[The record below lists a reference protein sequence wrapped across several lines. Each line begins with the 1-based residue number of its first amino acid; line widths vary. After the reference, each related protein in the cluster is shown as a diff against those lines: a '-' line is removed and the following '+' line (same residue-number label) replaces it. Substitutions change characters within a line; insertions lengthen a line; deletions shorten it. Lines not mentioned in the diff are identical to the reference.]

1 MPVDPG
7 ASALPHGS
15 LKETQRVSEADKANI
30 LVVDDRPDKHVV
42 FRAVLDELGQN
53 LYAATSGE
61 EALRQVLRREF
72 AVILLDVNMPGLDGL
87 ETAALIRSRT
97 KSAHIPIIF
106 ISADYAVEVRI
117 SKGYSLGAVDYLSS
131 PILPDILRSK
141 VKVFVDLYLLAE
153 QAKRRAEEHLA
164 LAEERAARSA
174 AERANARFAF
184 LAQASAA
191 LSRSLEFD
199 ATAHEFMRLA
209 IPFLAD
215 AVALTFPGEEGVA
228 ARTEL
233 AWTGAPTEQALC
245 AESVSALECG
255 WWRDAI
261 GRVQAS
267 GVAESFADLSG
278 AHGGNGSE
286 GAAAVRPEIPRGS
299 PLHSLVIVP
308 LLARGRTIG
317 VISLGT
323 TSPGR
328 TIDADLMAVAS
339 DVASRAAIALDNALL
354 YQKIHEQDRR
364 KNEFLAM
371 LSHELRNPL
380 APITNAVHVMQTN
393 DPDAKRN
400 EWAREVIGRQV
411 KQLAR
416 LVDDLLD
423 VSRITQG
430 KIELKI
436 EAVDV
441 AEVVSVAVETVR
453 PLIESQ
459 EHALSVLLPEQPM
472 RVRGDFARVA
482 QILANLLNNAAKYT
496 DRKGRISLIA
506 EQEGADIVFRVRD
519 SGIGIPASA
528 VPAIFDLFTQVEHTL
543 DRSQGGLG
551 IGLTLVKRLVE
562 MQGGSVTAVSAG
574 KNLGSE
580 FIVRLPAMAV
590 DQRVA
595 AGRRAA
601 ERYAA
606 SSPAEFGILI
616 VDDNRDATDSMA
628 MLLKMEGYDV
638 RVAYDGPQAL
648 AAVGTARPDVILLD
662 LGLPGMDGF
671 QVAQRVRA
679 EPDNSA
685 IVIVA
690 VSGYGQEEHRSRST
704 EAGCDHHLVKPIEPS
719 VVSELLASLHSSRHG
734 PSPGNVVRLRR
745 TAD

>member
-1 MPVDPG
+1 MSDVG
-7 ASALPHGS
+7 
-15 LKETQRVSEADKANI
+15 KANI

-42 FRAVLDELGQN
+42 FRAILDELEQN
-53 LYAATSGE
+53 LYTATSGE
-61 EALRQVLRREF
+61 EALRHVLQRDF

-106 ISADYAVEVRI
+106 ITADYTDEMRI

-131 PILPDILRSK
+131 PVVPEILRSK

-191 LSRSLEFD
+191 LARSLEFD
-199 ATAHEFMRLA
+199 PTANELMRLA
-209 IPFLAD
+209 VPFLAD
-215 AVALTFPGEEGVA
+215 AAALTFAGEEGIE

-233 AWTGAPTEQALC
+233 AWNSALTGEPLC
-245 AESVSALECG
+245 RESVPAIECG

-261 GRVQAS
+261 ARVQGS
-267 GVAESFADLSG
+267 GVSESFPDLS
-278 AHGGNGSE
+278 APHPTNGPA
-286 GAAAVRPEIPRGS
+286 GPQPEIPRGS
-299 PLHSLVIVP
+299 PLHSLVIIP

-323 TSPGR
+323 TSAGR
-328 TIDADLMAVAS
+328 TIDADLVAVAS

-354 YQKIHEQDRR
+354 YRKIHDQDRR

-380 APITNAVHVMQTN
+380 APITNAVHVLQTN
-393 DPDAKRN
+393 DTDAKRHD
-400 EWAREVIGRQV
+400 WAREVIGRQV
-411 KQLAR
+411 KQLSR

-423 VSRITQG
+423 VSRITQN

-441 AEVVSVAVETVR
+441 AAVVAVAVETVR
-453 PLIESQ
+453 PLIDAQ

-472 RVRGDFARVA
+472 RIRGDFARLA
-482 QILANLLNNAAKYT
+482 QVLANLLNNAAKYT
-496 DRKGRISLIA
+496 DRKGRIALIA
-506 EQEGADIVFRVRD
+506 EQEGAEIVLRIRD

-528 VPAIFDLFTQVEHTL
+528 LPTIFELFTQVEQTL

-551 IGLTLVKRLVE
+551 IGLTLVERLVK
-562 MQGGSVTAVSAG
+562 MQGGSVSASSAG
-574 KNLGSE
+574 RNLGSE
-580 FIVRLPAMAV
+580 FTVRLPAMPV

-601 ERYAA
+601 ERYNA
-606 SSPAEFGILI
+606 SSPGEFSVLI

-628 MLLKMEGYDV
+628 MLLAMEGYDV

-648 AAVGTARPDVILLD
+648 DSVRTARPDVILLD
-662 LGLPGMDGF
+662 IGLPGMDGF
-671 QVAQRVRA
+671 QVAERVRA
-679 EPDNSA
+679 DPENSS
-685 IVIVA
+685 IVMVA

-704 EAGCDHHLVKPIEPS
+704 QAGCDHHLVKPIEPA
-719 VVSELLASLHSSRHG
+719 VVSELLASLHSTRHG
-734 PSPGNVVRLRR
+734 TSSDNIVRLRR
-745 TAD
+745 SAD

>member
-1 MPVDPG
+1 
-7 ASALPHGS
+7 
-15 LKETQRVSEADKANI
+15 VSDAGKANI

-42 FRAVLDELGQN
+42 FRAILDELEQN
-53 LYAATSGE
+53 LYTATSGE
-61 EALRQVLRREF
+61 EALRHVLQRDF

-106 ISADYAVEVRI
+106 ITADYADEVRI

-131 PILPDILRSK
+131 PVVPGILRSK

-199 ATAHEFMRLA
+199 ATAHELMRLA
-209 IPFLAD
+209 VPFLAD
-215 AVALTFPGEEGVA
+215 AAALTFPGEEGIE

-233 AWTGAPTEQALC
+233 AWSNALAGEPLC
-245 AESVSALECG
+245 SESVPAVEYG

-261 GRVQAS
+261 ARVLGS
-267 GVAESFADLSG
+267 GVSEFFPELSG
-278 AHGGNGSE
+278 PHPSNGS
-286 GAAAVRPEIPRGS
+286 GSPPSAQPEIPRGS
-299 PLHSLVIVP
+299 PLHSLVIIP

-317 VISLGT
+317 VISLGA
-323 TSPGR
+323 TSGGR
-328 TIDADLMAVAS
+328 TIDADLVAVAS

-354 YQKIHEQDRR
+354 YRKIHEQDRR

-380 APITNAVHVMQTN
+380 APITNAVHVLQTN
-393 DPDAKRN
+393 DTDAKRHD
-400 EWAREVIGRQV
+400 WAREVIGRQV
-411 KQLAR
+411 KQLSR

-423 VSRITQG
+423 VSRITQN

-441 AEVVSVAVETVR
+441 AEVVAVAVETVR
-453 PLIESQ
+453 PLIDAQ

-472 RVRGDFARVA
+472 RIRGDFARLSQV
-482 QILANLLNNAAKYT
+482 LANLLNNAAKYT
-496 DRKGRISLIA
+496 DRKGRIALTA
-506 EQEGADIVFRVRD
+506 EQEGAEIIVRVRD
-519 SGIGIPASA
+519 SGIGIPPSA
-528 VPAIFDLFTQVEHTL
+528 LPTIFDLFTQVEQTL

-551 IGLTLVKRLVE
+551 IGLTLVERLVK
-562 MQGGSVTAVSAG
+562 MQGGSVSAFSAG

-580 FIVRLPAMAV
+580 FTVRLPAMPV

-601 ERYAA
+601 ERYTA
-606 SSPAEFGILI
+606 SSPGEFAILI

-628 MLLKMEGYDV
+628 MLLGMEGYDI

-648 AAVGTARPDVILLD
+648 DAVRAARPDVILLD
-662 LGLPGMDGF
+662 IGLPGMDGF

-679 EPDNSA
+679 DPDNSS

-690 VSGYGQEEHRSRST
+690 VSGYGQEEHRARST
-704 EAGCDHHLVKPIEPS
+704 QAGCDHHLVKPIEPA
-719 VVSELLASLHSSRHG
+719 VVSELLASLHSRRHG
-734 PSPGNVVRLRR
+734 ASSENIVRLRR
-745 TAD
+745 SAD

>member
-1 MPVDPG
+1 M
-7 ASALPHGS
+7 
-15 LKETQRVSEADKANI
+15 SEADKANI

-42 FRAVLDELGQN
+42 FRAILDELGQN
-53 LYAATSGE
+53 LYTAISGE
-61 EALRQVLRREF
+61 DALKQVLQRDF

-87 ETAALIRSRT
+87 ETAALIRRRT
-97 KSAHIPIIF
+97 RSAHIPIIF
-106 ISADYAVEVRI
+106 ITADYADEVRI

-131 PILPDILRSK
+131 PVLPEILRSK

-153 QAKRRAEEHLA
+153 QAKRRAEEHVA
-164 LAEERAARSA
+164 LAEERAARTT

-199 ATAHEFMRLA
+199 PTARELMRLA
-209 IPFLAD
+209 VPFLAD
-215 AVALTFPGEEGVA
+215 AAALTFPGEEGIE

-233 AWTGAPTEQALC
+233 AWSGALPGELLRT
-245 AESVSALECG
+245 ESVAAVECP

-261 GRVQAS
+261 ARVLAS
-267 GVAESFADLSG
+267 GASESFPDTLGRHSG
-278 AHGGNGSE
+278 DAAGNGP
-286 GAAAVRPEIPRGS
+286 ATVPEIPRGS
-299 PLHSLVIVP
+299 PLTSLVIIP
-308 LLARGRTIG
+308 LIARGRTIG
-317 VISLGT
+317 AISLGT
-323 TSPGR
+323 ASAAR
-328 TIDADLMAVAS
+328 AIDGDLVAVAS

-354 YQKIHEQDRR
+354 YHKIHEQDRR

-393 DPDAKRN
+393 GPDAKKHD
-400 EWAREVIGRQV
+400 WAREVIGRQV
-411 KQLAR
+411 KQLSR

-430 KIELKI
+430 KIELKF

-441 AEVVSVAVETVR
+441 AEVVAVAVETVR

-472 RVRGDFARVA
+472 RIRGDFARLA
-482 QILANLLNNAAKYT
+482 QVLANLLNNSAKYT
-496 DRKGRISLIA
+496 DRKGRISLTA
-506 EQEGADIVFRVRD
+506 EQEGGEIVFRVRD

-528 VPAIFDLFTQVEHTL
+528 VTTIFDLFTQVDQSL

-562 MQGGSVTAVSAG
+562 MQGGTVTAFSAG

-580 FIVRLPAMAV
+580 FTVRLPAMPV

-595 AGRRAA
+595 PGRRAA

-606 SSPAEFGILI
+606 SSPGEFVVLI

-628 MLLKMEGYDV
+628 MLLKMDGYDV

-648 AAVGTARPDVILLD
+648 AAVRESRPDVILLD
-662 LGLPGMDGF
+662 IGLPGMDGF
-671 QVAQRVRA
+671 QVAQHVRA
-679 EPDNSA
+679 HPDNSA

-690 VSGYGQEEHRSRST
+690 VSGYGQEEHRSRSSQ
-704 EAGCDHHLVKPIEPS
+704 AGCDHHLVKPIEPA
-719 VVSELLASLHSSRHG
+719 VVSELLASLHASRHG
-734 PSPGNVVRLRR
+734 SAENIVRLRR
-745 TAD
+745 SAD

>member
-1 MPVDPG
+1 MND
-7 ASALPHGS
+7 
-15 LKETQRVSEADKANI
+15 ADKANI

-42 FRAVLDELGQN
+42 FRAILDELGQN

-61 EALRQVLRREF
+61 DALRHVLQRDF

-106 ISADYAVEVRI
+106 ITADYADEVRI

-131 PILPDILRSK
+131 PVLPEILRSK
-141 VKVFVDLYLLAE
+141 VKVFVDLYRLAE
-153 QAKRRAEEHLA
+153 QAKRRAEERLA

-199 ATAHEFMRLA
+199 PTVRELMRLA
-209 IPFLAD
+209 VPFLAD
-215 AVALTFPGEEGVA
+215 AAALTFPGEEGVE

-233 AWTGAPTEQALC
+233 AWRGALAGEQLC
-245 AESVSALECG
+245 GESVPAVECG

-261 GRVQAS
+261 ARVLAS
-267 GVAESFADLSG
+267 GVSESFPGPLGPYS
-278 AHGGNGSE
+278 GNGS
-286 GAAAVRPEIPRGS
+286 GSAPAAPPEIPRGS
-299 PLHSLVIVP
+299 PLHSLAIIP
-308 LLARGRTIG
+308 LIARGRTIG
-317 VISLGT
+317 VVSLGA
-323 TSPGR
+323 TSAGR
-328 TIDADLMAVAS
+328 TIDADLVAVAS

-393 DPDAKRN
+393 DPDAKKHD
-400 EWAREVIGRQV
+400 WAREVIGRQV
-411 KQLAR
+411 KQLSR

-423 VSRITQG
+423 VSRITQN

-436 EAVDV
+436 EPVDV
-441 AEVVSVAVETVR
+441 AEVVAVAVETVR
-453 PLIESQ
+453 PLIDAQ
-459 EHALSVLLPEQPM
+459 EHALSVLLPDQPL
-472 RVRGDFARVA
+472 RVRGDFARLTQV
-482 QILANLLNNAAKYT
+482 LANLLNNAAKYT
-496 DRKGRISLIA
+496 DRKGRISLTA
-506 EQEGADIVFRVRD
+506 EQEGAEIVFRVRD
-519 SGIGIPASA
+519 SGIGLPSS
-528 VPAIFDLFTQVEHTL
+528 VLPTIFDLFTQVEQTL

-562 MQGGSVTAVSAG
+562 MQGGSVNVFSAG

-580 FIVRLPAMAV
+580 FTVRLPAMPV

-595 AGRRAA
+595 AGRRAS

-606 SSPAEFGILI
+606 SRPGEFGVLI

-648 AAVGTARPDVILLD
+648 DAVRQARPDVILLD
-662 LGLPGMDGF
+662 IGLPGMDGF

-679 EPDNSA
+679 DPDNSA

-690 VSGYGQEEHRSRST
+690 VSGYGQEEHRARST
-704 EAGCDHHLVKPIEPS
+704 QVGCDHHLVKPIEPAI
-719 VVSELLASLHSSRHG
+719 VSELLASLHSSRHG
-734 PSPGNVVRLRR
+734 VSSENIVRLRR
-745 TAD
+745 SVD

>member
-1 MPVDPG
+1 MSDAG
-7 ASALPHGS
+7 
-15 LKETQRVSEADKANI
+15 KANI

-42 FRAVLDELGQN
+42 FRAILDELEQN
-53 LYAATSGE
+53 LYTATSGE
-61 EALRQVLRREF
+61 EALRHVLQRDF

-106 ISADYAVEVRI
+106 ITADYTDEMRI

-131 PILPDILRSK
+131 PVVPEILRSK

-191 LSRSLEFD
+191 LARSLEFD
-199 ATAHEFMRLA
+199 PTANELMRLA
-209 IPFLAD
+209 VPFLAD
-215 AVALTFPGEEGVA
+215 AAALTFPGEEGIE

-233 AWTGAPTEQALC
+233 VWNSALTGEPLC
-245 AESVSALECG
+245 RESVPAIECG

-261 GRVQAS
+261 ARVQGS
-267 GVAESFADLSG
+267 GVSECFPDLSG
-278 AHGGNGSE
+278 AHPTNGPA
-286 GAAAVRPEIPRGS
+286 GPQPEIPRGS
-299 PLHSLVIVP
+299 PLHSLVIIP

-323 TSPGR
+323 TSAGR
-328 TIDADLMAVAS
+328 TIDADLVAVAS

-354 YQKIHEQDRR
+354 YRKIHDQDRR

-380 APITNAVHVMQTN
+380 APITNAVHVLQTN
-393 DPDAKRN
+393 DTDAKRHD
-400 EWAREVIGRQV
+400 WAREVIGRQV
-411 KQLAR
+411 KQLSR

-423 VSRITQG
+423 VSRITQN

-441 AEVVSVAVETVR
+441 AAVVAVAVETVR
-453 PLIESQ
+453 PLIDAQ

-472 RVRGDFARVA
+472 RIRGDFARLA
-482 QILANLLNNAAKYT
+482 QVLANLLNNAAKYT
-496 DRKGRISLIA
+496 DRKGRIALIA
-506 EQEGADIVFRVRD
+506 EQEGAEIVFRIRD

-528 VPAIFDLFTQVEHTL
+528 LPTIFELFTQVEQTL

-551 IGLTLVKRLVE
+551 IGLTLVERLVK
-562 MQGGSVTAVSAG
+562 MQGGSVSASSAG
-574 KNLGSE
+574 RNLGSE
-580 FIVRLPAMAV
+580 FTVRLPAMPV

-601 ERYAA
+601 ERYNA
-606 SSPAEFGILI
+606 SSPGEFSVLI

-628 MLLKMEGYDV
+628 MLLAMEGYDV

-648 AAVGTARPDVILLD
+648 DSVRTARPDVILLD
-662 LGLPGMDGF
+662 IGLPGMDGF
-671 QVAQRVRA
+671 QVAERVRA
-679 EPDNSA
+679 DPENSS
-685 IVIVA
+685 IVMVA

-704 EAGCDHHLVKPIEPS
+704 QAGCDHHLVKPIEPA
-719 VVSELLASLHSSRHG
+719 VVSELLASLHSTRHG
-734 PSPGNVVRLRR
+734 TSSDNIVRLRR
-745 TAD
+745 SAD

>member
-1 MPVDPG
+1 MSDAG
-7 ASALPHGS
+7 
-15 LKETQRVSEADKANI
+15 KANI

-42 FRAVLDELGQN
+42 FRAILDELEQN
-53 LYAATSGE
+53 LYTATSGE
-61 EALRQVLRREF
+61 EALRHVLQRDF

-106 ISADYAVEVRI
+106 ITADYTDEMRI
-117 SKGYSLGAVDYLSS
+117 SRGYSLGAVDYLSS
-131 PILPDILRSK
+131 PVVPEILRSK
-141 VKVFVDLYLLAE
+141 VRVFVDLFLLAE

-191 LSRSLEFD
+191 LARSLEFD
-199 ATAHEFMRLA
+199 PTAKELMRLVV
-209 IPFLAD
+209 PFLAD
-215 AVALTFPGEEGVA
+215 AAALTFPGEEGIE
-228 ARTEL
+228 ARTEV
-233 AWTGAPTEQALC
+233 AWSSALTGEPLC
-245 AESVSALECG
+245 SESVPAVECS

-261 GRVQAS
+261 ARVQGS
-267 GVAESFADLSG
+267 GVSESFPDLSAPHPTSASTG
-278 AHGGNGSE
+278 AP
-286 GAAAVRPEIPRGS
+286 AAQPEIPRGS
-299 PLHSLVIVP
+299 PLHSLVIIP

-323 TSPGR
+323 TSAGR
-328 TIDADLMAVAS
+328 TIDADLVAVAS

-354 YQKIHEQDRR
+354 YRKIHDQDRR

-380 APITNAVHVMQTN
+380 APITNAVHVLQIN
-393 DPDAKRN
+393 DTDAKRHD
-400 EWAREVIGRQV
+400 WAREVIGRQV
-411 KQLAR
+411 RQLSR

-423 VSRITQG
+423 VSRITQN
-430 KIELKI
+430 KIDLKI

-441 AEVVSVAVETVR
+441 AEVVAVAVETVR
-453 PLIESQ
+453 PLIDAQ

-472 RVRGDFARVA
+472 RIRGDFARLA
-482 QILANLLNNAAKYT
+482 QVLANLLNNAAKYT
-496 DRKGRISLIA
+496 DRKGRIALTA
-506 EQEGADIVFRVRD
+506 EQEGAEIVFRIRD

-528 VPAIFDLFTQVEHTL
+528 LPTIFELFTQVEQTL
-543 DRSQGGLG
+543 DRAQGGLG
-551 IGLTLVKRLVE
+551 IGLTLVERLVQ
-562 MQGGSVTAVSAG
+562 MQGGSVSAFSAG

-580 FIVRLPAMAV
+580 FTVRLPAMPV

-606 SSPAEFGILI
+606 SNPGEFAVLI

-628 MLLKMEGYDV
+628 MLLAMEGYDV

-648 AAVGTARPDVILLD
+648 DAVRTARPDVILLD
-662 LGLPGMDGF
+662 IGLPGMDGF

-679 EPDNSA
+679 DPANSS

-690 VSGYGQEEHRSRST
+690 VSGYGQEEHRSRSSQ
-704 EAGCDHHLVKPIEPS
+704 AGCDHHLVKPIEPA
-719 VVSELLASLHSSRHG
+719 VVSELLASLHSRRHG
-734 PSPGNVVRLRR
+734 SSSENIVRLRR
-745 TAD
+745 SAD

>member
-1 MPVDPG
+1 M
-7 ASALPHGS
+7 H
-15 LKETQRVSEADKANI
+15 RVSDAGKANI

-42 FRAVLDELGQN
+42 FRAVLDELEQN
-53 LYAATSGE
+53 LYTATSGE
-61 EALRQVLRREF
+61 EALRHVLQRDF

-97 KSAHIPIIF
+97 RSAHIPIIF
-106 ISADYAVEVRI
+106 ITADYTDEVRI

-131 PILPDILRSK
+131 PVVPEILRSK

-199 ATAHEFMRLA
+199 PTANELMRLA
-209 IPFLAD
+209 VPFLAD
-215 AVALTFPGEEGVA
+215 AAALTFPGEEGIE

-233 AWTGAPTEQALC
+233 AWSNALAGEPAC
-245 AESVSALECG
+245 SESLAAVECG

-261 GRVQAS
+261 ARVLGS
-267 GVAESFADLSG
+267 GVSESFPELSG
-278 AHGGNGSE
+278 AHPVNGS
-286 GAAAVRPEIPRGS
+286 GSPAAAQPEIPRGS
-299 PLHSLVIVP
+299 PLHSLVIIP

-323 TSPGR
+323 TSAGR
-328 TIDADLMAVAS
+328 TIDADLVAVAT

-354 YQKIHEQDRR
+354 YRKIHDQDRR

-380 APITNAVHVMQTN
+380 APITNAVHVLQIN
-393 DPDAKRN
+393 DTDAKRHD
-400 EWAREVIGRQV
+400 WAREVIGRQV
-411 KQLAR
+411 KQLSR

-423 VSRITQG
+423 VSRITQN

-441 AEVVSVAVETVR
+441 AAVVAVAVETVR
-453 PLIESQ
+453 PLIDTQ

-472 RVRGDFARVA
+472 RIRGDFARLA
-482 QILANLLNNAAKYT
+482 QVLANLLNNAAKYT
-496 DRKGRISLIA
+496 DRKGRIALIA
-506 EQEGADIVFRVRD
+506 EQEGAEIVFRIRD

-528 VPAIFDLFTQVEHTL
+528 LPTIFDLFTQVEQTL

-551 IGLTLVKRLVE
+551 IGLTLVERLVK
-562 MQGGSVTAVSAG
+562 MQGGSVSASSAG

-580 FIVRLPAMAV
+580 FIVRLPAMPV

-601 ERYAA
+601 ERYTT
-606 SSPAEFGILI
+606 SSPGEFAVLI

-628 MLLKMEGYDV
+628 MLLAMEGYDV
-638 RVAYDGPQAL
+638 RVAYDGAQAL
-648 AAVGTARPDVILLD
+648 DAVRAARPDVILLD
-662 LGLPGMDGF
+662 IGLPGMDGY

-679 EPDNSA
+679 DLDNSS

-704 EAGCDHHLVKPIEPS
+704 QAGCDHHLVKPIEPA
-719 VVSELLASLHSSRHG
+719 VISELLASLHSRRCGAS
-734 PSPGNVVRLRR
+734 SENIVRLRR
-745 TAD
+745 SAD

>member
-1 MPVDPG
+1 
-7 ASALPHGS
+7 
-15 LKETQRVSEADKANI
+15 VSDVGKANI

-42 FRAVLDELGQN
+42 FRAILDELEQN
-53 LYAATSGE
+53 LYTATSGE
-61 EALRQVLRREF
+61 EALRHVLQRDF

-106 ISADYAVEVRI
+106 ITADYTDEMRI

-131 PILPDILRSK
+131 PVVPEILRSK

-191 LSRSLEFD
+191 LARSLEFD
-199 ATAHEFMRLA
+199 PTANELMRLA
-209 IPFLAD
+209 VPFLAD
-215 AVALTFPGEEGVA
+215 AAALTFPGEEGIE

-233 AWTGAPTEQALC
+233 AWNSALTGEPLC
-245 AESVSALECG
+245 RESVPAIECG

-261 GRVQAS
+261 ARVQGS
-267 GVAESFADLSG
+267 GVSESFPDLSG
-278 AHGGNGSE
+278 PHPTNGPA
-286 GAAAVRPEIPRGS
+286 GPQPEIPRGS
-299 PLHSLVIVP
+299 PLHSLVIIP

-323 TSPGR
+323 TSAGR
-328 TIDADLMAVAS
+328 TIDADLVAVAS

-354 YQKIHEQDRR
+354 YRKIHDQDRR

-380 APITNAVHVMQTN
+380 APITNAVHVLQTN
-393 DPDAKRN
+393 DTDAKRHD
-400 EWAREVIGRQV
+400 WAREVIGRQV
-411 KQLAR
+411 KQLSR

-423 VSRITQG
+423 VSRITQN

-441 AEVVSVAVETVR
+441 AAVVAVAVETVR
-453 PLIESQ
+453 PLIDAQ

-472 RVRGDFARVA
+472 RIRGDFARLA
-482 QILANLLNNAAKYT
+482 QVLANLLNNAAKYT
-496 DRKGRISLIA
+496 DRKGRIALIA
-506 EQEGADIVFRVRD
+506 EQEGAEIVFRIRD

-528 VPAIFDLFTQVEHTL
+528 LPTIFELFTQVEQTL

-551 IGLTLVKRLVE
+551 IGLTLVERLVK
-562 MQGGSVTAVSAG
+562 MQGGSVSASSAG
-574 KNLGSE
+574 RNLGSE
-580 FIVRLPAMAV
+580 FTVRLPAMPV

-601 ERYAA
+601 ERYNA
-606 SSPAEFGILI
+606 SSPGEFSVLI

-628 MLLKMEGYDV
+628 MLLAMEGYDV

-648 AAVGTARPDVILLD
+648 DSVRTARPDVILLD
-662 LGLPGMDGF
+662 IGLPGMDGF
-671 QVAQRVRA
+671 QVAERVRA
-679 EPDNSA
+679 DPENSS
-685 IVIVA
+685 IVMVA

-704 EAGCDHHLVKPIEPS
+704 QAGCDHHLVKPIEPA
-719 VVSELLASLHSSRHG
+719 VVSELLASLHSTRHG
-734 PSPGNVVRLRR
+734 TSSDNIVRLRR
-745 TAD
+745 SGD

>member
-1 MPVDPG
+1 MSDAG
-7 ASALPHGS
+7 
-15 LKETQRVSEADKANI
+15 KANI

-42 FRAVLDELGQN
+42 FRAILDELEQN
-53 LYAATSGE
+53 LYTATSGE
-61 EALRQVLRREF
+61 EALRHVLQRDF

-106 ISADYAVEVRI
+106 ITADYTDEMRI

-131 PILPDILRSK
+131 PVVPEILRSK

-191 LSRSLEFD
+191 LARSLEFD
-199 ATAHEFMRLA
+199 PTANELMRLA
-209 IPFLAD
+209 VPFLAD
-215 AVALTFPGEEGVA
+215 AAALTFAGEEGIE

-233 AWTGAPTEQALC
+233 AWNSALTGEPLC
-245 AESVSALECG
+245 RESVPVIECG

-261 GRVQAS
+261 ARVQGS
-267 GVAESFADLSG
+267 GVSESFPDLS
-278 AHGGNGSE
+278 APHPTNGPA
-286 GAAAVRPEIPRGS
+286 GPQPEIPRGS
-299 PLHSLVIVP
+299 PLHSLVIIP

-323 TSPGR
+323 TSAGR
-328 TIDADLMAVAS
+328 TIDADLVAVAS

-354 YQKIHEQDRR
+354 YRKIHDQDRR

-380 APITNAVHVMQTN
+380 APITNAVHVLQTN
-393 DPDAKRN
+393 DTDAKRHD
-400 EWAREVIGRQV
+400 WAREVIGRQV
-411 KQLAR
+411 KQLSR

-423 VSRITQG
+423 VSRITQN

-441 AEVVSVAVETVR
+441 AAVVAVAVETVR
-453 PLIESQ
+453 PLIDAQ

-472 RVRGDFARVA
+472 RIRGDFARLA
-482 QILANLLNNAAKYT
+482 QVLANLLNNAAKYT
-496 DRKGRISLIA
+496 DRKGRIALIA
-506 EQEGADIVFRVRD
+506 EQEGAEIVFRIRD

-528 VPAIFDLFTQVEHTL
+528 LPTIFELFTQVEQTL

-551 IGLTLVKRLVE
+551 IGLTLVERLVK
-562 MQGGSVTAVSAG
+562 MQGGSVSASSAG
-574 KNLGSE
+574 RNLGSE
-580 FIVRLPAMAV
+580 FTVRLPAMPV

-601 ERYAA
+601 ERYNA
-606 SSPAEFGILI
+606 SSPGEFSVLI

-628 MLLKMEGYDV
+628 MLLAMEGYDV

-648 AAVGTARPDVILLD
+648 DSVRTARPDVILLD
-662 LGLPGMDGF
+662 IGLPGMDGF
-671 QVAQRVRA
+671 QVAERVRA
-679 EPDNSA
+679 DPENSS
-685 IVIVA
+685 IVMVA

-704 EAGCDHHLVKPIEPS
+704 QAGCDHHLVKPIEPA
-719 VVSELLASLHSSRHG
+719 VVSELLASLHSTRHG
-734 PSPGNVVRLRR
+734 TSSDNIVRLRR
-745 TAD
+745 SAD

>member
-1 MPVDPG
+1 M
-7 ASALPHGS
+7 H
-15 LKETQRVSEADKANI
+15 RVSDAGKANI

-42 FRAVLDELGQN
+42 FRAILDELEQN
-53 LYAATSGE
+53 LYTATSGE
-61 EALRQVLRREF
+61 EALRHVLQRDF

-106 ISADYAVEVRI
+106 ITADYTDEMRI
-117 SKGYSLGAVDYLSS
+117 SKGYSLGAVDHLSS
-131 PILPDILRSK
+131 PVVPEILRSK

-199 ATAHEFMRLA
+199 PTANELMRLA
-209 IPFLAD
+209 VPFLAD
-215 AVALTFPGEEGVA
+215 AAALTFPGEEGIE

-233 AWTGAPTEQALC
+233 AWSSALTGEPLC
-245 AESVSALECG
+245 SESVAAVECG

-261 GRVQAS
+261 ARVQGS
-267 GVAESFADLSG
+267 GVSECFPDLSG
-278 AHGGNGSE
+278 PHPTQGSA
-286 GAAAVRPEIPRGS
+286 GAPTAQPEIPRGS
-299 PLHSLVIVP
+299 PLHSLVIIP

-317 VISLGT
+317 VISLGA
-323 TSPGR
+323 TSAGR
-328 TIDADLMAVAS
+328 TIDADLVAVAS

-354 YQKIHEQDRR
+354 YRKIHDQDRR

-380 APITNAVHVMQTN
+380 APITNAVHVLQTN
-393 DPDAKRN
+393 DTDAKRHD
-400 EWAREVIGRQV
+400 WAREVIARQV
-411 KQLAR
+411 KQLSR

-423 VSRITQG
+423 VSRITQN

-441 AEVVSVAVETVR
+441 AAVVAVAVETVR
-453 PLIESQ
+453 PLIDAQ

-472 RVRGDFARVA
+472 RIRGDFARLA
-482 QILANLLNNAAKYT
+482 QVLANLLNNAAKYT
-496 DRKGRISLIA
+496 DRKGRIALIA
-506 EQEGADIVFRVRD
+506 EQEGAEIVFRIRD

-528 VPAIFDLFTQVEHTL
+528 LPTIFELFTQVEQTL

-551 IGLTLVKRLVE
+551 IGLTLVERLVR
-562 MQGGSVTAVSAG
+562 MQGGSVSAFSAG

-580 FIVRLPAMAV
+580 FTVRLPAMPV

-601 ERYAA
+601 ERYTA
-606 SSPAEFGILI
+606 SSPGEFAVLI

-628 MLLKMEGYDV
+628 MLLAMEGYDV

-648 AAVGTARPDVILLD
+648 DAVRAARPDVILLD
-662 LGLPGMDGF
+662 IGLPGMDGF

-679 EPDNSA
+679 DPENSS

-704 EAGCDHHLVKPIEPS
+704 QAGCDHHLVKPIEPA

-734 PSPGNVVRLRR
+734 TSSENIVRLRR
-745 TAD
+745 SAD

>member
-1 MPVDPG
+1 MREP
-7 ASALPHGS
+7 
-15 LKETQRVSEADKANI
+15 DKANI
-30 LVVDDRPDKHVV
+30 LIVDDRPDKHVV
-42 FRAVLDELGQN
+42 FRAILDELGQN
-53 LYAATSGE
+53 LHAATSGE
-61 EALRQVLRREF
+61 DALRQVLQRDF

-106 ISADYAVEVRI
+106 ITADYSDEMRI
-117 SKGYSLGAVDYLSS
+117 SKGYSVGAVDYLSS
-131 PILPDILRSK
+131 PVVPEILRSK

-153 QAKRRAEEHLA
+153 QAKRRAEERLA

-199 ATAHEFMRLA
+199 PTVRELMRLA
-209 IPFLAD
+209 VPFLAD
-215 AVALTFPGEEGVA
+215 AVALTFPGEEGVE

-233 AWTGAPTEQALC
+233 AWSGAWSGESLC
-245 AESVSALECG
+245 GESVTAVECG
-255 WWRDAI
+255 WWREAI
-261 GRVQAS
+261 ARVLAS
-267 GVAESFADLSG
+267 GVSESFPGPLSS
-278 AHGGNGSE
+278 HSGNGS
-286 GAAAVRPEIPRGS
+286 GNPAAAQPEIPHGS
-299 PLHSLVIVP
+299 PLQSLVIIP
-308 LLARGRTIG
+308 LIARGRTIG
-317 VISLGT
+317 VVSLGT
-323 TSPGR
+323 TSAGR
-328 TIDADLMAVAS
+328 TIDADLVAVAS

-380 APITNAVHVMQTN
+380 APITNAVHVMQAN
-393 DPDAKRN
+393 DPDAKRHD
-400 EWAREVIGRQV
+400 WAREVIGRQV
-411 KQLAR
+411 KQLTR

-430 KIELKI
+430 KIELKV

-441 AEVVSVAVETVR
+441 AEVVAVAVETVR
-453 PLIESQ
+453 PLIEAQ

-472 RVRGDFARVA
+472 RVRADFARLA
-482 QILANLLNNAAKYT
+482 QVLANLLNNAAKYT
-496 DRKGRISLIA
+496 DRKGRISLTA
-506 EQEGADIVFRVRD
+506 EQEGAEIVFRVRD
-519 SGIGIPASA
+519 SGIGVPSSA
-528 VPAIFDLFTQVEHTL
+528 LSTIFDLFTQVEQTL
-543 DRSQGGLG
+543 ARSQGGLG

-562 MQGGSVTAVSAG
+562 MQGGSVTASSPG

-580 FIVRLPAMAV
+580 FTVRLPAMPV
-590 DQRVA
+590 DQRVS
-595 AGRRAA
+595 AGRRAS

-606 SSPAEFGILI
+606 SRADEFGVLI

-648 AAVGTARPDVILLD
+648 DAVRQVRPDVILLD
-662 LGLPGMDGF
+662 IGLPGMDGF
-671 QVAQRVRA
+671 QVAQHVRA
-679 EPDNSA
+679 DPDNSA

-690 VSGYGQEEHRSRST
+690 VSGYGQEEHRARST
-704 EAGCDHHLVKPIEPS
+704 QAGCDHHLVKPIEPAI
-719 VVSELLASLHSSRHG
+719 VSELLASLHSSRHG
-734 PSPGNVVRLRR
+734 ASPENIVRLRR
-745 TAD
+745 NAD

>member
-1 MPVDPG
+1 M
-7 ASALPHGS
+7 
-15 LKETQRVSEADKANI
+15 SEAGKANI
-30 LVVDDRPDKHVV
+30 LVVDDRPDKRIV
-42 FRAVLDELGQN
+42 FRAILDELGQN
-53 LYAATSGE
+53 LYTASSGE
-61 EALRQVLRREF
+61 EALRHVLQRDF

-87 ETAALIRSRT
+87 ETAALIRSRA
-97 KSAHIPIIF
+97 KSAHIPVIF
-106 ISADYAVEVRI
+106 ITADYADEVRI

-131 PILPDILRSK
+131 PVVPEILRSK

-153 QAKRRAEEHLA
+153 QAKRRAEERLA

-191 LSRSLEFD
+191 LSRSLEFNP
-199 ATAHEFMRLA
+199 TVRELMRLA
-209 IPFLAD
+209 VPFLAD
-215 AVALTFPGEEGVA
+215 AAALTFPGEEGIE

-233 AWTGAPTEQALC
+233 AWSGALTGDLLC
-245 AESVSALECG
+245 SESVPAIECG
-255 WWRDAI
+255 WWRDAV
-261 GRVQAS
+261 GRVLAS
-267 GVAESFADLSG
+267 GVSESFPDLLD
-278 AHGGNGSE
+278 AHATDASRS
-286 GAAAVRPEIPRGS
+286 APPEIPRGS
-299 PLHSLVIVP
+299 PLHSLVIIP
-308 LLARGRTIG
+308 LIARGRTIG
-317 VISLGT
+317 AISLGT
-323 TSPGR
+323 TSGR
-328 TIDADLMAVAS
+328 TIDADVAAVAS

-393 DPDAKRN
+393 DSDAKRHD
-400 EWAREVIGRQV
+400 WAREVIGRQV

-430 KIELKI
+430 KIELKL

-441 AEVVSVAVETVR
+441 AEVVAVAVETVR
-453 PLIESQ
+453 PLIDAQ

-472 RVRGDFARVA
+472 RIRGDFARLA
-482 QILANLLNNAAKYT
+482 QVLANLLNNAAKYT
-496 DRKGRISLIA
+496 DRKGRISLTA
-506 EQEGADIVFRVRD
+506 EQEGSEVVFRVRD
-519 SGIGIPASA
+519 SGIGIPAAA
-528 VPAIFDLFTQVEHTL
+528 VTTIFDLFTQVDQTL

-562 MQGGSVTAVSAG
+562 MQGGHVAAFSAG

-580 FIVRLPAMAV
+580 FTVRLPALPV
-590 DQRVA
+590 DQRIA

-601 ERYAA
+601 ERYVA
-606 SSPAEFGILI
+606 SSPDEFGVLI
-616 VDDNRDATDSMA
+616 VDDNRDAADSMA

-648 AAVGTARPDVILLD
+648 TAVGASRPDVVLLD
-662 LGLPGMDGF
+662 IGLPGMDGF

-690 VSGYGQEEHRSRST
+690 VSGYGQEEHRSRSSQV
-704 EAGCDHHLVKPIEPS
+704 GCDHHLVKPIEPA
-719 VVSELLASLHSSRHG
+719 VVSELLASLHASRRG
-734 PSPGNVVRLRR
+734 AASENVVRLRR
-745 TAD
+745 NAD

>member
-1 MPVDPG
+1 MNE
-7 ASALPHGS
+7 SA
-15 LKETQRVSEADKANI
+15 RANI
-30 LVVDDRPDKHVV
+30 LVVDDRKDKHVV
-42 FRAVLDELGQN
+42 FRAILDELGQN

-61 EALRQVLRREF
+61 DALRHVLQRDF

-106 ISADYAVEVRI
+106 ITADYADEMRI
-117 SKGYSLGAVDYLSS
+117 ARGYSLGAVDYLSS
-131 PILPDILRSK
+131 PVVPEILRSK

-164 LAEERAARSA
+164 LADERAARSA

-199 ATAHEFMRLA
+199 ATARELARLA
-209 IPFLAD
+209 VPFLAD
-215 AVALTFPGEEGVA
+215 AVALTLPGEDGVEV
-228 ARTEL
+228 RTEL
-233 AWTGAPTEQALC
+233 AWAGPQSGHALC
-245 AESVSALECG
+245 SESIAAVECA

-261 GRVQAS
+261 GRVLAT
-267 GVAESFADLSG
+267 GVSESFPNLVTAG
-278 AHGGNGSE
+278 AGNGS
-286 GAAAVRPEIPRGS
+286 AAAPSAHPEIPRGW
-299 PLHSLVIVP
+299 PLHSLLVLP
-308 LLARGRTIG
+308 LLARGRTLG
-317 VISLGT
+317 VVSLGI
-323 TSPGR
+323 TSATR
-328 TIDADLMAVAS
+328 AIDADLVAVAA

-380 APITNAVHVMQTN
+380 APITNAVQVLQSNQADSRKH
-393 DPDAKRN
+393 D
-400 EWAREVIGRQV
+400 WAREVIGRQV
-411 KQLAR
+411 RQLAR

-436 EAVDV
+436 ESVDV
-441 AEVVSVAVETVR
+441 ADVVAVAVETVR
-453 PLIESQ
+453 PFIEAQ

-472 RVRGDFARVA
+472 RIRGDFARLA
-482 QILANLLNNAAKYT
+482 QVLANLLNNAAKYT
-496 DRKGRISLIA
+496 DRHGRISLSA
-506 EQEGADIVFRVRD
+506 EQQGGEVVFRVRD
-519 SGIGIPASA
+519 SGIGIPPAA
-528 VPAIFDLFTQVEHTL
+528 VTTIFDLFTQVEQTL

-562 MQGGSVTAVSAG
+562 MQGGSVSAFSAG

-580 FIVRLPAMAV
+580 FTVRLPAAPV

-595 AGRRAA
+595 PGRLAA
-601 ERYAA
+601 DRYPA
-606 SSPAEFGILI
+606 SSPKEFHVLI

-628 MLLKMEGYDV
+628 MLLTMEGYDV
-638 RVAYDGPQAL
+638 KVAYDGPQAL
-648 AAVGTARPDVILLD
+648 AAVQAARPDVVLLD
-662 LGLPGMDGF
+662 IGLPGMDGF
-671 QVAQRVRA
+671 QVARQLRA
-679 EPDNSA
+679 EADNRG

-690 VSGYGQEEHRSRST
+690 VSGYGQEEHRLRSS
-704 EAGCDHHLVKPIEPS
+704 EAGCDHHLVKPIEPA

-734 PSPGNVVRLRR
+734 ASPENIVRLRR
-745 TAD
+745 SAE

>member
-1 MPVDPG
+1 M
-7 ASALPHGS
+7 H
-15 LKETQRVSEADKANI
+15 RVSEATKANI

-42 FRAVLDELGQN
+42 FRAILDELGQN
-53 LYAATSGE
+53 LYTAGSGD
-61 EALRQVLRREF
+61 EALRQVLQRDF
-72 AVILLDVNMPGLDGL
+72 AVILLDVNMPGMDGL
-87 ETAALIRSRT
+87 ETAALIRGRT

-106 ISADYAVEVRI
+106 ITADYADELRI
-117 SKGYSLGAVDYLSS
+117 SKGYSLGAVDYLNS
-131 PILPDILRSK
+131 PVLPEILRSK
-141 VKVFVDLYLLAE
+141 VKVFVDLYVLAE
-153 QAKRRAEEHLA
+153 QAKRRAEEHIA
-164 LAEERAARSA
+164 LVEERAARTA

-199 ATAHEFMRLA
+199 ATARELIQLA
-209 IPFLAD
+209 IPFLGD
-215 AVALTFPGEEGVA
+215 AAALTFPGEEGIH

-233 AWTGAPTEQALC
+233 AWRGAMSGEQVCTESIP
-245 AESVSALECG
+245 EVECG

-261 GRVQAS
+261 ARVLAN
-267 GVAESFADLSG
+267 GVSESFPDLLGQHS
-278 AHGGNGSE
+278 GNGFR
-286 GAAAVRPEIPRGS
+286 GTGTGQPEIPRGF
-299 PLHSLVIVP
+299 PLHSLAIIP

-317 VISLGT
+317 VMSLGT
-323 TSPGR
+323 TSGGR
-328 TIDADLMAVAS
+328 AIDADLLAVAS

-354 YQKIHEQDRR
+354 YQKIHDQDRR

-393 DPDAKRN
+393 DPDARKN
-400 EWAREVIGRQV
+400 DWAREVIGRQV

-430 KIELKI
+430 KIELKL

-441 AEVVSVAVETVR
+441 AEVVAVAVETVR
-453 PLIESQ
+453 PLIEAQ
-459 EHALSVLLPEQPM
+459 QHALSVLLPEQPM
-472 RVRGDFARVA
+472 RIRGDFARLA
-482 QILANLLNNAAKYT
+482 QVLANLLNNAAKYT
-496 DRKGRISLIA
+496 DPKGRISLTA
-506 EQEGADIVFRVRD
+506 EQEGAEVVFRVRD
-519 SGIGIPASA
+519 SGIGIPGSA
-528 VPAIFDLFTQVEHTL
+528 VSTIFDLFTQVAQSL

-562 MQGGSVTAVSAG
+562 MQDGTVTAFSAG

-580 FIVRLPAMAV
+580 FIVRLPAMPV

-601 ERYAA
+601 DRYAA
-606 SSPAEFGILI
+606 SSAGEFAILI

-648 AAVGTARPDVILLD
+648 EAVKNARPDVILLD
-662 LGLPGMDGF
+662 IGLPGMDGF
-671 QVAQRVRA
+671 QVAQRLRA

-685 IVIVA
+685 IIIVA
-690 VSGYGQEEHRSRST
+690 VSGYGQEEHRTRSNLS
-704 EAGCDHHLVKPIEPS
+704 GCDHHLVKPIEPA
-719 VVSELLASLHSSRHG
+719 VISELLASLHSSRRG
-734 PSPGNVVRLRR
+734 ASTENIIRLRR
-745 TAD
+745 NAD

>member
-1 MPVDPG
+1 
-7 ASALPHGS
+7 
-15 LKETQRVSEADKANI
+15 VSEAGKANI

-42 FRAVLDELGQN
+42 FRAILDELEQN
-53 LYAATSGE
+53 LYAASSGE
-61 EALRQVLRREF
+61 EALRQVLQRDF

-97 KSAHIPIIF
+97 RSAHIPIIF
-106 ISADYAVEVRI
+106 ITADYADEVRI

-131 PILPDILRSK
+131 PVVPEILRSK

-191 LSRSLEFD
+191 LARSLEFN
-199 ATAHEFMRLA
+199 ATAQELMRLA
-209 IPFLAD
+209 VPFLAD
-215 AVALTFPGEEGVA
+215 AAALTFPGEEGIEV
-228 ARTEL
+228 RTEL
-233 AWTGAPTEQALC
+233 AWSNALAGEPLC
-245 AESVSALECG
+245 SESVPAVECG

-261 GRVQAS
+261 ARVLGS
-267 GVAESFADLSG
+267 GVGESFPELSG
-278 AHGGNGSE
+278 PTHGSAGPPT
-286 GAAAVRPEIPRGS
+286 AQPEIPRGS
-299 PLHSLVIVP
+299 PLRSLVIIP
-308 LLARGRTIG
+308 LIARGRTIG

-323 TSPGR
+323 TSAER
-328 TIDADLMAVAS
+328 TIDADLVAVAS

-354 YQKIHEQDRR
+354 YRKIHEQDRR

-380 APITNAVHVMQTN
+380 APITNAVHVMQAN
-393 DPDAKRN
+393 DTDVKRHD
-400 EWAREVIGRQV
+400 WAREVIGRQV

-423 VSRITQG
+423 VSRITQN

-436 EAVDV
+436 ESVDV
-441 AEVVSVAVETVR
+441 AAVVAVAIETVR
-453 PLIESQ
+453 PLIDAQ

-472 RVRGDFARVA
+472 RIRGDFARLA
-482 QILANLLNNAAKYT
+482 QVLANLLNNAAKYT
-496 DRKGRISLIA
+496 DRKGRIALTA
-506 EQEGADIVFRVRD
+506 EQEGAEVVFRVRD

-528 VPAIFDLFTQVEHTL
+528 LPTIFELFTQVEQTL

-551 IGLTLVKRLVE
+551 IGLTLVERLVK
-562 MQGGSVTAVSAG
+562 MQGGSVSAFSAG

-580 FIVRLPAMAV
+580 FTVRLPAMPV

-601 ERYAA
+601 ERYTA
-606 SSPAEFGILI
+606 SSPGEFAILI

-628 MLLKMEGYDV
+628 MLLAMEGYDV

-648 AAVGTARPDVILLD
+648 EAVRTARPDVILLD

-679 EPDNSA
+679 DPDNSS

-690 VSGYGQEEHRSRST
+690 VSGYGQEEHRSRSSQ
-704 EAGCDHHLVKPIEPS
+704 AGCDHHLVKPIEPA
-719 VVSELLASLHSSRHG
+719 VVSELLASLQSRRHG
-734 PSPGNVVRLRR
+734 ASPENIVRLRR
-745 TAD
+745 SAD

>member
-1 MPVDPG
+1 
-7 ASALPHGS
+7 
-15 LKETQRVSEADKANI
+15 VSDVGKANI

-42 FRAVLDELGQN
+42 FRAILDELEQN
-53 LYAATSGE
+53 LYTATSGE
-61 EALRQVLRREF
+61 EALRHVLQRDF

-106 ISADYAVEVRI
+106 ITADYTDEMRI

-131 PILPDILRSK
+131 PVVPEILRSK

-191 LSRSLEFD
+191 LARSLEFD
-199 ATAHEFMRLA
+199 PTANELMRLA
-209 IPFLAD
+209 VPFLAD
-215 AVALTFPGEEGVA
+215 AAALTFAGEEGIE

-233 AWTGAPTEQALC
+233 AWNSALTGEPLC
-245 AESVSALECG
+245 RESVPAIECG

-261 GRVQAS
+261 ARVQGS
-267 GVAESFADLSG
+267 GVSESFPDLS
-278 AHGGNGSE
+278 APHPTNGPA
-286 GAAAVRPEIPRGS
+286 GPQPEIPRGS
-299 PLHSLVIVP
+299 PLHSLVIIP

-323 TSPGR
+323 TSAGR
-328 TIDADLMAVAS
+328 TIDADLVAVAS

-354 YQKIHEQDRR
+354 YRKIHDQDRR

-380 APITNAVHVMQTN
+380 APITNAVHVLQTN
-393 DPDAKRN
+393 DTDAKRHD
-400 EWAREVIGRQV
+400 WAREVIGRQV
-411 KQLAR
+411 KQLSR

-423 VSRITQG
+423 VSRITQN

-441 AEVVSVAVETVR
+441 AAVVAVAVETVR
-453 PLIESQ
+453 PLIDAQ

-472 RVRGDFARVA
+472 RIRGDFARLA
-482 QILANLLNNAAKYT
+482 QVLANLLNNAAKYT
-496 DRKGRISLIA
+496 DRKGRIALIA
-506 EQEGADIVFRVRD
+506 EQEGAEIVFRIRD

-528 VPAIFDLFTQVEHTL
+528 LPTIFELFTQVEQTL

-551 IGLTLVKRLVE
+551 IGLTLVERLVK
-562 MQGGSVTAVSAG
+562 MQGGSVSASSAG
-574 KNLGSE
+574 RNLGSE
-580 FIVRLPAMAV
+580 FTVRLPAMPV

-601 ERYAA
+601 ERYNA
-606 SSPAEFGILI
+606 SSPGEFSVLI

-628 MLLKMEGYDV
+628 MLLAMEGYDV

-648 AAVGTARPDVILLD
+648 DSVRTARPDVILLD
-662 LGLPGMDGF
+662 IGLPGMDGF
-671 QVAQRVRA
+671 QVAERVRA
-679 EPDNSA
+679 DPENSS
-685 IVIVA
+685 IVMVA

-704 EAGCDHHLVKPIEPS
+704 QAGCDHHLVKPIEPA
-719 VVSELLASLHSSRHG
+719 VVSELLASLHSTRHG
-734 PSPGNVVRLRR
+734 TSSDNIVRLRR
-745 TAD
+745 SGD

>member
-1 MPVDPG
+1 MSDAG
-7 ASALPHGS
+7 
-15 LKETQRVSEADKANI
+15 KANI

-42 FRAVLDELGQN
+42 FRAILDELEQN
-53 LYAATSGE
+53 LYTATSGE
-61 EALRQVLRREF
+61 EALRHVLQRDF

-106 ISADYAVEVRI
+106 ITADYTDEMRI

-131 PILPDILRSK
+131 PVVPEILRSK

-191 LSRSLEFD
+191 LARSLEFD
-199 ATAHEFMRLA
+199 PTANELMRLA
-209 IPFLAD
+209 VPFLAD
-215 AVALTFPGEEGVA
+215 AAALTFAGEEGIE

-233 AWTGAPTEQALC
+233 AWNSALTGEPLC
-245 AESVSALECG
+245 RESVPAIECG

-261 GRVQAS
+261 ARVQGS
-267 GVAESFADLSG
+267 GVSESFPDLS
-278 AHGGNGSE
+278 APHPTNGPA
-286 GAAAVRPEIPRGS
+286 GPQPEIPRGS
-299 PLHSLVIVP
+299 PLHSLVIIP

-323 TSPGR
+323 TSAGR
-328 TIDADLMAVAS
+328 TIDADLVAVAS

-354 YQKIHEQDRR
+354 YRKIHDQDRR

-380 APITNAVHVMQTN
+380 APITNAVHVLQTN
-393 DPDAKRN
+393 DTDAKRHD
-400 EWAREVIGRQV
+400 WAREVIGRQV
-411 KQLAR
+411 KQLSR

-423 VSRITQG
+423 VSRITQN

-441 AEVVSVAVETVR
+441 AAVVAVAVETVR
-453 PLIESQ
+453 PLIDAQ

-472 RVRGDFARVA
+472 RIRGDFARLA
-482 QILANLLNNAAKYT
+482 QVLANLLNNAAKYT
-496 DRKGRISLIA
+496 DRKGRIALIA
-506 EQEGADIVFRVRD
+506 EQEGAEIVFRIRD

-528 VPAIFDLFTQVEHTL
+528 LPTIFELFTQVEQTL

-551 IGLTLVKRLVE
+551 IGLTLVERLVK
-562 MQGGSVTAVSAG
+562 MQGGSVSASSAG
-574 KNLGSE
+574 RNLGSE
-580 FIVRLPAMAV
+580 FTVRLPAMPV

-601 ERYAA
+601 ERYNA
-606 SSPAEFGILI
+606 SSPGEFSVLI

-628 MLLKMEGYDV
+628 MLLAMEGYDV

-648 AAVGTARPDVILLD
+648 DSVRTARPDVILLD
-662 LGLPGMDGF
+662 IGLPGMDGF
-671 QVAQRVRA
+671 QVAERVRA
-679 EPDNSA
+679 DPENSS
-685 IVIVA
+685 IVMVA

-704 EAGCDHHLVKPIEPS
+704 QAGCDHHLVKPIEPA
-719 VVSELLASLHSSRHG
+719 VVSELLASLHSTRHG
-734 PSPGNVVRLRR
+734 TSSDNIVRLRR
-745 TAD
+745 SGD

>member
-1 MPVDPG
+1 
-7 ASALPHGS
+7 
-15 LKETQRVSEADKANI
+15 VSDAGRANI

-42 FRAVLDELGQN
+42 FRAILEELEQN
-53 LYAATSGE
+53 LYTATSGE
-61 EALRQVLRREF
+61 EALRHVLQRDF

-106 ISADYAVEVRI
+106 ITADYTDEMRI

-131 PILPDILRSK
+131 PVVPEILRSK
-141 VKVFVDLYLLAE
+141 VKVFVYLYLLAE

-191 LSRSLEFD
+191 LARSLEFD
-199 ATAHEFMRLA
+199 PTANELMRLA
-209 IPFLAD
+209 VPFLAD
-215 AVALTFPGEEGVA
+215 AAALTFAGEEGIE

-233 AWTGAPTEQALC
+233 AWN
-245 AESVSALECG
+245 SALTGEPLCRESIPAIECG

-261 GRVQAS
+261 ARVQGS
-267 GVAESFADLSG
+267 GVSESFPDLSG
-278 AHGGNGSE
+278 AHPTNGPA
-286 GAAAVRPEIPRGS
+286 GPQPEIPRGS
-299 PLHSLVIVP
+299 PLHSLVIIP

-323 TSPGR
+323 TSAGR
-328 TIDADLMAVAS
+328 TIDADLVAVAS

-354 YQKIHEQDRR
+354 YRKIHDQDRR

-380 APITNAVHVMQTN
+380 APITNAVHVLQTN
-393 DPDAKRN
+393 DTDAKRRD
-400 EWAREVIGRQV
+400 WAREVIGRQV
-411 KQLAR
+411 KQLSR

-423 VSRITQG
+423 VSRITQN

-436 EAVDV
+436 ESVDV
-441 AEVVSVAVETVR
+441 AAVVAVAVETVR
-453 PLIESQ
+453 PLIDAQ

-472 RVRGDFARVA
+472 RIRGDFARLA
-482 QILANLLNNAAKYT
+482 QVLANLLNNAAKYT
-496 DRKGRISLIA
+496 DRKGRIALIA
-506 EQEGADIVFRVRD
+506 EQEGAEIVFRIRD

-528 VPAIFDLFTQVEHTL
+528 LPTIFELFTQVEQTL

-551 IGLTLVKRLVE
+551 IGLTLVERLVK
-562 MQGGSVTAVSAG
+562 MQGGSVSASSAG
-574 KNLGSE
+574 RNLGSE
-580 FIVRLPAMAV
+580 FTVRLPAMPV

-601 ERYAA
+601 ERYNA
-606 SSPAEFGILI
+606 SSPGEFSVLI

-628 MLLKMEGYDV
+628 MLLAMEGYDV

-648 AAVGTARPDVILLD
+648 EAVRTARPDVILLD
-662 LGLPGMDGF
+662 IGLPGMDGF

-679 EPDNSA
+679 DPANSS

-704 EAGCDHHLVKPIEPS
+704 QAGCDHHLVKPIEPA
-719 VVSELLASLHSSRHG
+719 VVSELLASLQSTRHG
-734 PSPGNVVRLRR
+734 TSSENIVRLRR
-745 TAD
+745 SAD

>member
-1 MPVDPG
+1 MSDAG
-7 ASALPHGS
+7 
-15 LKETQRVSEADKANI
+15 KANI

-42 FRAVLDELGQN
+42 FRAILDELEQN
-53 LYAATSGE
+53 LYTATSGE
-61 EALRQVLRREF
+61 EALRHVLQRDF

-106 ISADYAVEVRI
+106 ITADYTDEMRI

-131 PILPDILRSK
+131 PVVPEILRSK

-191 LSRSLEFD
+191 LARSLEFD
-199 ATAHEFMRLA
+199 PTANELMRLA
-209 IPFLAD
+209 VPFLAD
-215 AVALTFPGEEGVA
+215 AAALTFAGEEGIE

-233 AWTGAPTEQALC
+233 AWNSALTGEPLC
-245 AESVSALECG
+245 RESVPVIECG

-261 GRVQAS
+261 ARVQGS
-267 GVAESFADLSG
+267 GVSESFPDLSG
-278 AHGGNGSE
+278 PYLTNGPA
-286 GAAAVRPEIPRGS
+286 GPQPEIPRGS
-299 PLHSLVIVP
+299 PLHSLVIIP

-323 TSPGR
+323 TSAGR
-328 TIDADLMAVAS
+328 TIDADLVAVAS

-354 YQKIHEQDRR
+354 YRKIHDQDRR

-380 APITNAVHVMQTN
+380 APITNAVHVLQTN
-393 DPDAKRN
+393 DTDAKRHD
-400 EWAREVIGRQV
+400 WAREVIGRQV
-411 KQLAR
+411 KQLSR

-423 VSRITQG
+423 VSRITQN

-441 AEVVSVAVETVR
+441 AAVVAVAVETVR
-453 PLIESQ
+453 PLIDAQ

-472 RVRGDFARVA
+472 RIRGDFARLA
-482 QILANLLNNAAKYT
+482 QVLANLLNNAAKYT
-496 DRKGRISLIA
+496 DRKGRIALIA
-506 EQEGADIVFRVRD
+506 EQEGAEIVFRIRD

-528 VPAIFDLFTQVEHTL
+528 LPTIFELFTQVEQTL

-551 IGLTLVKRLVE
+551 IGLTLVERLVK
-562 MQGGSVTAVSAG
+562 MQGGSVSASSAG
-574 KNLGSE
+574 RNLGSE
-580 FIVRLPAMAV
+580 FTVRLPAMPV

-601 ERYAA
+601 ERYNA
-606 SSPAEFGILI
+606 SSPGEFSVLI

-628 MLLKMEGYDV
+628 MLLAMEGYDV

-648 AAVGTARPDVILLD
+648 DSVRTARPDVILLD
-662 LGLPGMDGF
+662 IGLPGMDGF
-671 QVAQRVRA
+671 QVAERVRA
-679 EPDNSA
+679 DPENSS
-685 IVIVA
+685 IVMVA

-704 EAGCDHHLVKPIEPS
+704 QAGCDHHLVKPIEPA
-719 VVSELLASLHSSRHG
+719 VVSELLASLHSTRHG
-734 PSPGNVVRLRR
+734 TSSDNIVRLRR
-745 TAD
+745 SAD

>member
-1 MPVDPG
+1 MSDAG
-7 ASALPHGS
+7 
-15 LKETQRVSEADKANI
+15 KANI

-42 FRAVLDELGQN
+42 FRAILDELEQN

-61 EALRQVLRREF
+61 EALRHVLHRDF

-106 ISADYAVEVRI
+106 ITADYTDEMRI

-131 PILPDILRSK
+131 PVVPEILRSK

-199 ATAHEFMRLA
+199 PTAQELMRLA
-209 IPFLAD
+209 VPFLAD
-215 AVALTFPGEEGVA
+215 AAALTFPGEEGIA

-233 AWTGAPTEQALC
+233 AWSNALAGEPLC
-245 AESVSALECG
+245 SESVAAVECG

-261 GRVQAS
+261 ARVQAS
-267 GVAESFADLSG
+267 GVSESFPDLSG
-278 AHGGNGSE
+278 PTSGSGNPQTLP
-286 GAAAVRPEIPRGS
+286 PEIPRGS
-299 PLHSLVIVP
+299 PLHSLVIIP

-323 TSPGR
+323 TSAGR
-328 TIDADLMAVAS
+328 TIDADLVAVAS

-354 YQKIHEQDRR
+354 YRKIHEQDRR

-393 DPDAKRN
+393 DTDVKRHD
-400 EWAREVIGRQV
+400 WAREVIGRQV

-423 VSRITQG
+423 VSRITQN

-441 AEVVSVAVETVR
+441 AAVVAVAVETVR
-453 PLIESQ
+453 PLIDTQ

-472 RVRGDFARVA
+472 LIRGDFARLA
-482 QILANLLNNAAKYT
+482 QVLANLLNNAAKYT
-496 DRKGRISLIA
+496 DRKGRIALTA
-506 EQEGADIVFRVRD
+506 EQEGAEVVFRVRD

-528 VPAIFDLFTQVEHTL
+528 LPTIFELFTQVEQTL

-551 IGLTLVKRLVE
+551 IGLTLVERLVK
-562 MQGGSVTAVSAG
+562 MQGGSVSASSAG
-574 KNLGSE
+574 RNLGSE
-580 FIVRLPAMAV
+580 FTVRLPAMPV

-601 ERYAA
+601 ERYNA
-606 SSPAEFGILI
+606 SSPGEFSVLI
-616 VDDNRDATDSMA
+616 VDDNRDAA
-628 MLLKMEGYDV
+628 EMLRMVLEIEGYSVDTV
-638 RVAYDGPQAL
+638 HDGNAAVAYAVDTPPQF
-648 AAVGTARPDVILLD
+648 ILMD
-662 LGLPGMDGF
+662 IGLPGIDGYEAARRIR
-671 QVAQRVRA
+671 Q
-679 EPDNSA
+679 NSGCGD
-685 IVIVA
+685 IKIVA
-690 VSGYGQEEHRSRST
+690 LSGWGDSKAKSLS
-704 EAGCDHHLVKPIEPS
+704 EAAGIQRHFVKP
-719 VVSELLASLHSSRHG
+719 V
-734 PSPGNVVRLRR
+734 NTDDLRQYLR
-745 TAD
+745 TGL

>member
-1 MPVDPG
+1 V
-7 ASALPHGS
+7 L
-15 LKETQRVSEADKANI
+15 QRD
-30 LVVDDRPDKHVV
+30 
-42 FRAVLDELGQN
+42 
-53 LYAATSGE
+53 
-61 EALRQVLRREF
+61 F

-106 ISADYAVEVRI
+106 ITADYTDEVRI
-117 SKGYSLGAVDYLSS
+117 SRGYSLGAVDYLSS
-131 PILPDILRSK
+131 PVVPEILRSK

-199 ATAHEFMRLA
+199 ATAHELMRLA
-209 IPFLAD
+209 VPFLAD
-215 AVALTFPGEEGVA
+215 AAALTFPGEEGIE

-233 AWTGAPTEQALC
+233 AWSNALAGEPLC
-245 AESVSALECG
+245 SESVAAVECG
-255 WWRDAI
+255 WWHDAI
-261 GRVQAS
+261 ARVLGS
-267 GVAESFADLSG
+267 GVSESFPELSG
-278 AHGGNGSE
+278 PTNGS
-286 GAAAVRPEIPRGS
+286 GSPPTVQPEIPRRIAAPFAGD
-299 PLHSLVIVP
+299 HSAARARAHDRGD
-308 LLARGRTIG
+308 LAGHDLR
-317 VISLGT
+317 
-323 TSPGR
+323 PGAR
-328 TIDADLMAVAS
+328 SMPIWWPSQATWPA
-339 DVASRAAIALDNALL
+339 AAIALDNALL
-354 YQKIHEQDRR
+354 YRKIHEQDRR

-393 DPDAKRN
+393 DTDVKRHD
-400 EWAREVIGRQV
+400 WAREVIGRQV
-411 KQLAR
+411 KQLSR

-423 VSRITQG
+423 VSRITQN

-441 AEVVSVAVETVR
+441 AAVVAVAVETVR
-453 PLIESQ
+453 PLIDTQ

-472 RVRGDFARVA
+472 RIRGDFARLA
-482 QILANLLNNAAKYT
+482 QVLANLLNNAAKYT
-496 DRKGRISLIA
+496 DRKGRIALTA
-506 EQEGADIVFRVRD
+506 EQEGAEVVFRVRD

-528 VPAIFDLFTQVEHTL
+528 LPTIFELFTQVEQTL

-551 IGLTLVKRLVE
+551 IGLTLVERLVK
-562 MQGGSVTAVSAG
+562 MQGGSVSAFSAG

-580 FIVRLPAMAV
+580 FTVRLPAMPV

-601 ERYAA
+601 ERYTA
-606 SSPAEFGILI
+606 SSPGEFAILI

-628 MLLKMEGYDV
+628 MLLAMEGYDV
-638 RVAYDGPQAL
+638 RVAYDGAQAL
-648 AAVGTARPDVILLD
+648 EAVRTARPDVILLD

-679 EPDNSA
+679 DPDNSS

-690 VSGYGQEEHRSRST
+690 VSGYGQEEHRSRSSQ
-704 EAGCDHHLVKPIEPS
+704 AGCDHHLVKPIEPA
-719 VVSELLASLHSSRHG
+719 VVSELLASLQSRRHG
-734 PSPGNVVRLRR
+734 ASPENIVRLRR
-745 TAD
+745 GAD

>member
-1 MPVDPG
+1 
-7 ASALPHGS
+7 
-15 LKETQRVSEADKANI
+15 VSDVGKANI

-42 FRAVLDELGQN
+42 FRAILDELEQN
-53 LYAATSGE
+53 LYTATSGE
-61 EALRQVLRREF
+61 EALRHVLQRDF

-106 ISADYAVEVRI
+106 ITADYTDEMRI

-131 PILPDILRSK
+131 PVVPEILRSK

-191 LSRSLEFD
+191 LARSLEFD
-199 ATAHEFMRLA
+199 PTANELMRLA
-209 IPFLAD
+209 VPFLAD
-215 AVALTFPGEEGVA
+215 AAALTFAGEEGIE

-233 AWTGAPTEQALC
+233 AWNSALTGEPLC
-245 AESVSALECG
+245 RESVPAIECG

-261 GRVQAS
+261 ARVQGS
-267 GVAESFADLSG
+267 GVSESFPDLSG
-278 AHGGNGSE
+278 AHPTSGPAGPQ
-286 GAAAVRPEIPRGS
+286 PEIPRGS
-299 PLHSLVIVP
+299 PLHSLVIIP

-323 TSPGR
+323 TSAGR
-328 TIDADLMAVAS
+328 TIDADLVAVAS

-354 YQKIHEQDRR
+354 YRKIHDQDRR

-380 APITNAVHVMQTN
+380 APITNAVHVLQTN
-393 DPDAKRN
+393 DTDAKRHD
-400 EWAREVIGRQV
+400 WAREVIGRQV
-411 KQLAR
+411 KQLSR

-423 VSRITQG
+423 VSRITQN

-441 AEVVSVAVETVR
+441 AAVVAVAVETVR
-453 PLIESQ
+453 PLIDAQ

-472 RVRGDFARVA
+472 RIRGDFARLA
-482 QILANLLNNAAKYT
+482 QVLANLLNNAAKYT
-496 DRKGRISLIA
+496 DRKGRIALIA
-506 EQEGADIVFRVRD
+506 EQEGAEIVFRIRD

-528 VPAIFDLFTQVEHTL
+528 LPTIFELFTQVEQTL

-551 IGLTLVKRLVE
+551 IGLTLVERLVK
-562 MQGGSVTAVSAG
+562 MQGGSVSASSAG
-574 KNLGSE
+574 RNLGSE
-580 FIVRLPAMAV
+580 FTVRLPAMPV

-601 ERYAA
+601 ERYNA
-606 SSPAEFGILI
+606 SSPGEFSVLI

-628 MLLKMEGYDV
+628 MLLAMEGYDV

-648 AAVGTARPDVILLD
+648 DSVRTARPDVILLD
-662 LGLPGMDGF
+662 IGLPGMDGF

-679 EPDNSA
+679 DSANSS

-704 EAGCDHHLVKPIEPS
+704 QAGCDHHLVKPIEPA
-719 VVSELLASLHSSRHG
+719 VVSELLASLHSTRHG
-734 PSPGNVVRLRR
+734 TSSENIVRLRR
-745 TAD
+745 SAD

>member
-1 MPVDPG
+1 M
-7 ASALPHGS
+7 H
-15 LKETQRVSEADKANI
+15 RVSDAGKANI

-42 FRAVLDELGQN
+42 FRAILDELEQN
-53 LYAATSGE
+53 LYTATSGE
-61 EALRQVLRREF
+61 EALRHVLQRDF

-106 ISADYAVEVRI
+106 ITADYTDEMRI
-117 SKGYSLGAVDYLSS
+117 SRGYSLGAVDYLSS
-131 PILPDILRSK
+131 PVVPEILRSK
-141 VKVFVDLYLLAE
+141 VRVFVDLFLLAE

-191 LSRSLEFD
+191 LARSLEFD
-199 ATAHEFMRLA
+199 PTANELMRLA
-209 IPFLAD
+209 VPFLAD
-215 AVALTFPGEEGVA
+215 AAALTFPGEEGIE

-233 AWTGAPTEQALC
+233 SWSSALTGEPLC
-245 AESVSALECG
+245 CESVPAVECS

-261 GRVQAS
+261 ARVQGS
-267 GVAESFADLSG
+267 GVSESFPDLSAPHPTNGPTG
-278 AHGGNGSE
+278 AP
-286 GAAAVRPEIPRGS
+286 AAQPEIPRGS
-299 PLHSLVIVP
+299 PLHSLVIIP

-323 TSPGR
+323 TSAGR
-328 TIDADLMAVAS
+328 TIDADLVAVAS

-354 YQKIHEQDRR
+354 YRKIHDQDRR

-393 DPDAKRN
+393 DTDGKRHD
-400 EWAREVIGRQV
+400 WAREVIGRQV
-411 KQLAR
+411 RQLSR

-423 VSRITQG
+423 VSRITQN

-441 AEVVSVAVETVR
+441 AAVVAVAVETVR
-453 PLIESQ
+453 PLIDAQ

-472 RVRGDFARVA
+472 LIRGDFARLA
-482 QILANLLNNAAKYT
+482 QVLANLLNNAAKYT
-496 DRKGRISLIA
+496 DRKGRIALTA
-506 EQEGADIVFRVRD
+506 EQEGAEIVFRIRD

-528 VPAIFDLFTQVEHTL
+528 LPTIFELFTQVEQTL
-543 DRSQGGLG
+543 DRAQGGLG
-551 IGLTLVKRLVE
+551 IGLTLVERLVQ
-562 MQGGSVTAVSAG
+562 MQGGSVSAFSAG

-580 FIVRLPAMAV
+580 FTVRLPAMPV

-606 SSPAEFGILI
+606 SSPGEFAVLI

-628 MLLKMEGYDV
+628 MLLAMEGYDV

-648 AAVGTARPDVILLD
+648 DAVRTARPDVILLD
-662 LGLPGMDGF
+662 IGLPGMDGF

-679 EPDNSA
+679 DPINSS

-690 VSGYGQEEHRSRST
+690 VSGYGQEEHRSRSSQ
-704 EAGCDHHLVKPIEPS
+704 AGCDHHLVKPIEPA
-719 VVSELLASLHSSRHG
+719 VVSELLASLHSRRHG
-734 PSPGNVVRLRR
+734 SSSENIVRLRR
-745 TAD
+745 SVD

>member
-1 MPVDPG
+1 M
-7 ASALPHGS
+7 H
-15 LKETQRVSEADKANI
+15 RVSDAGKANI

-42 FRAVLDELGQN
+42 FRAILDELEQN
-53 LYAATSGE
+53 LYTATSGE
-61 EALRQVLRREF
+61 EALRHVLQRDF

-106 ISADYAVEVRI
+106 ITADYTDEMRI

-131 PILPDILRSK
+131 PVVPEILRSK

-191 LSRSLEFD
+191 LARSLEFD
-199 ATAHEFMRLA
+199 PTANELMRLA
-209 IPFLAD
+209 VPFLAD
-215 AVALTFPGEEGVA
+215 AAALTFAGEEGIE

-233 AWTGAPTEQALC
+233 AWNSALTGEPLC
-245 AESVSALECG
+245 RESVPAIECG

-261 GRVQAS
+261 ARVQGS
-267 GVAESFADLSG
+267 GVSESFPDLSG
-278 AHGGNGSE
+278 PHSTNGPA
-286 GAAAVRPEIPRGS
+286 GPQPEIPRGS
-299 PLHSLVIVP
+299 PLHSLVIIP

-323 TSPGR
+323 TSAGR
-328 TIDADLMAVAS
+328 TIDADLVAVAS

-354 YQKIHEQDRR
+354 YRKIHDQDRR

-380 APITNAVHVMQTN
+380 APITNAVHVLQTN
-393 DPDAKRN
+393 DTDAKRHD
-400 EWAREVIGRQV
+400 WAREVIGRQV
-411 KQLAR
+411 KQLSR

-423 VSRITQG
+423 VSRITQN

-441 AEVVSVAVETVR
+441 AAVVAVAVETVR
-453 PLIESQ
+453 PLIDAQ

-472 RVRGDFARVA
+472 RIRGDFARLA
-482 QILANLLNNAAKYT
+482 QVLANLLNNAAKYT
-496 DRKGRISLIA
+496 DRKGRIALIA
-506 EQEGADIVFRVRD
+506 EQEGAEIVFRIRD

-528 VPAIFDLFTQVEHTL
+528 LPTIFELFTQVEQTL

-551 IGLTLVKRLVE
+551 IGLTLVERLVK
-562 MQGGSVTAVSAG
+562 MQGGSVSASSAG
-574 KNLGSE
+574 RNLGSE
-580 FIVRLPAMAV
+580 FTVRLPAMPV

-601 ERYAA
+601 ERYNA
-606 SSPAEFGILI
+606 SSPGEFSVLI

-628 MLLKMEGYDV
+628 MLLAMEGYDV

-648 AAVGTARPDVILLD
+648 DSVRTARPDVILLD
-662 LGLPGMDGF
+662 IGLPGMDGF
-671 QVAQRVRA
+671 QVAERVRA
-679 EPDNSA
+679 DPENSS
-685 IVIVA
+685 IVMVA

-704 EAGCDHHLVKPIEPS
+704 QAGCDHHLVKPIEPA
-719 VVSELLASLHSSRHG
+719 VVSELLASLHSTRHG
-734 PSPGNVVRLRR
+734 TSSDNIVRLRR
-745 TAD
+745 SAD

>member
-1 MPVDPG
+1 MSDAG
-7 ASALPHGS
+7 
-15 LKETQRVSEADKANI
+15 RANI

-42 FRAVLDELGQN
+42 FRAILDELEQN
-53 LYAATSGE
+53 LYTATSGE
-61 EALRQVLRREF
+61 EALRHVLQRDF

-106 ISADYAVEVRI
+106 ITADYTDEMRI

-131 PILPDILRSK
+131 PVVPEILRSK

-191 LSRSLEFD
+191 LARSLEFD
-199 ATAHEFMRLA
+199 PTANELMRLA
-209 IPFLAD
+209 VPFLAD
-215 AVALTFPGEEGVA
+215 AAALTFAGEEGIE

-233 AWTGAPTEQALC
+233 AWN
-245 AESVSALECG
+245 SALTGEPLCRESIPAIECG

-261 GRVQAS
+261 ARVQGS
-267 GVAESFADLSG
+267 GVSESFPDLSG
-278 AHGGNGSE
+278 AHPSNGPA
-286 GAAAVRPEIPRGS
+286 GPQPEIPRGS
-299 PLHSLVIVP
+299 PLHSLVIIP

-323 TSPGR
+323 TSAGR
-328 TIDADLMAVAS
+328 TIDADLVAVAS

-354 YQKIHEQDRR
+354 YRKIHDQDRR

-380 APITNAVHVMQTN
+380 APITNAVHVLQTN
-393 DPDAKRN
+393 DTDAKRRD
-400 EWAREVIGRQV
+400 WAREVIGRQV
-411 KQLAR
+411 KQLSR

-423 VSRITQG
+423 VSRITQN

-436 EAVDV
+436 ESVDV
-441 AEVVSVAVETVR
+441 AAVVAVAVETVR
-453 PLIESQ
+453 PLIDAQ

-472 RVRGDFARVA
+472 RIRGDFARLA
-482 QILANLLNNAAKYT
+482 QVLANLLNNAAKYT
-496 DRKGRISLIA
+496 DRKGRIALIA
-506 EQEGADIVFRVRD
+506 EQEGAEIVFRIRD

-528 VPAIFDLFTQVEHTL
+528 LPTIFELFTQVEQTL

-551 IGLTLVKRLVE
+551 IGLTLVERLVK
-562 MQGGSVTAVSAG
+562 MQGGSVSASSAG
-574 KNLGSE
+574 RNLGSE
-580 FIVRLPAMAV
+580 FTVRLPAMPV

-601 ERYAA
+601 ERYNA
-606 SSPAEFGILI
+606 SSPGEFSVLI

-628 MLLKMEGYDV
+628 MLLAMEGYDV

-648 AAVGTARPDVILLD
+648 EAVRTARPDVILLD
-662 LGLPGMDGF
+662 IGLPGMDGF

-679 EPDNSA
+679 DSANSS

-704 EAGCDHHLVKPIEPS
+704 QAGCDHHLVKPIEPA
-719 VVSELLASLHSSRHG
+719 VVSELLASLQSTRHG
-734 PSPGNVVRLRR
+734 TSSENIVRLRR
-745 TAD
+745 SAD

>member
-1 MPVDPG
+1 M
-7 ASALPHGS
+7 L
-15 LKETQRVSEADKANI
+15 QRD
-30 LVVDDRPDKHVV
+30 
-42 FRAVLDELGQN
+42 
-53 LYAATSGE
+53 
-61 EALRQVLRREF
+61 F

-106 ISADYAVEVRI
+106 ITADYTDEVRI
-117 SKGYSLGAVDYLSS
+117 SRGYSLGAVDYLSS
-131 PILPDILRSK
+131 PVVPEILRSK

-199 ATAHEFMRLA
+199 ATAHELMRLA
-209 IPFLAD
+209 VPFLAD
-215 AVALTFPGEEGVA
+215 AAALTFPGEEGIE

-233 AWTGAPTEQALC
+233 AWSNALAGEPLC
-245 AESVSALECG
+245 SESVAAVECG
-255 WWRDAI
+255 WWHDAI
-261 GRVQAS
+261 ARVLGS
-267 GVAESFADLSG
+267 GVSESFPELSG
-278 AHGGNGSE
+278 PTNGS
-286 GAAAVRPEIPRGS
+286 GSPPTVQPEIPRRIAAPFAGD
-299 PLHSLVIVP
+299 HSAARARAHDRGD
-308 LLARGRTIG
+308 LAGHDLR
-317 VISLGT
+317 
-323 TSPGR
+323 PGAR
-328 TIDADLMAVAS
+328 SMPIWWPSQATWPA
-339 DVASRAAIALDNALL
+339 AAIALDNALL
-354 YQKIHEQDRR
+354 YRKIHEQDRR

-393 DPDAKRN
+393 DTDVKRHD
-400 EWAREVIGRQV
+400 WAREVIGRQV
-411 KQLAR
+411 KQLSR

-423 VSRITQG
+423 VSRITQN

-441 AEVVSVAVETVR
+441 AAVVAVAVETVR
-453 PLIESQ
+453 PLIDTQ

-472 RVRGDFARVA
+472 RIRGDFARLA
-482 QILANLLNNAAKYT
+482 QVLANLLNNAAKYT
-496 DRKGRISLIA
+496 DRKGRIALTA
-506 EQEGADIVFRVRD
+506 EQEGAEVVFRVRD

-528 VPAIFDLFTQVEHTL
+528 LPTIFELFTQVEQTL

-551 IGLTLVKRLVE
+551 IGLTLVERLVK
-562 MQGGSVTAVSAG
+562 MQGGSVSAFSAG

-580 FIVRLPAMAV
+580 FTVRLPAMPV

-601 ERYAA
+601 ERYTA
-606 SSPAEFGILI
+606 SSPGEFAILI

-628 MLLKMEGYDV
+628 MLLAMEGYDV
-638 RVAYDGPQAL
+638 RVAYDGAQAL
-648 AAVGTARPDVILLD
+648 EAVRTARPDVILLD

-679 EPDNSA
+679 DPDNSS

-690 VSGYGQEEHRSRST
+690 VSGYGQEEHRSRSSQ
-704 EAGCDHHLVKPIEPS
+704 AGCDHHLVKPIEPA
-719 VVSELLASLHSSRHG
+719 VVSELLASLQSRRHG
-734 PSPGNVVRLRR
+734 ASPENIVRLRR
-745 TAD
+745 GAD

>member
-1 MPVDPG
+1 
-7 ASALPHGS
+7 
-15 LKETQRVSEADKANI
+15 VSDAGRANI

-42 FRAVLDELGQN
+42 FRAILDELEQN
-53 LYAATSGE
+53 LYTATSGE
-61 EALRQVLRREF
+61 EALRHVLQRDF

-106 ISADYAVEVRI
+106 ITADYTDEMRI

-131 PILPDILRSK
+131 PVVPEILRSK

-191 LSRSLEFD
+191 LARSLEFD
-199 ATAHEFMRLA
+199 PTANELMRLA
-209 IPFLAD
+209 VPFLAD
-215 AVALTFPGEEGVA
+215 AAALTFAGEEGIE

-233 AWTGAPTEQALC
+233 AWN
-245 AESVSALECG
+245 SALTGEPLCRESIPAIECG

-261 GRVQAS
+261 ARVQGS
-267 GVAESFADLSG
+267 GVSESFPDLSG
-278 AHGGNGSE
+278 AHPTNGPA
-286 GAAAVRPEIPRGS
+286 GPQPEIPRGS
-299 PLHSLVIVP
+299 PLHSLVIIP

-323 TSPGR
+323 TSAGR
-328 TIDADLMAVAS
+328 TIDADLVAVAS

-354 YQKIHEQDRR
+354 YRKIHDQDRR

-380 APITNAVHVMQTN
+380 APITNAVHVLQTN
-393 DPDAKRN
+393 DTDAKRRD
-400 EWAREVIGRQV
+400 WAREVIGRQV
-411 KQLAR
+411 KQLSR

-423 VSRITQG
+423 VSRITQN

-436 EAVDV
+436 ESVDV
-441 AEVVSVAVETVR
+441 AAVVAVAVETVR
-453 PLIESQ
+453 PLIDAQ

-472 RVRGDFARVA
+472 RIRGDFARLA
-482 QILANLLNNAAKYT
+482 QVLANLLNNAAKYT
-496 DRKGRISLIA
+496 DRKGRIALIA
-506 EQEGADIVFRVRD
+506 EQEGAEIVFRIRD

-528 VPAIFDLFTQVEHTL
+528 LPTIFELFTQVEQTL

-551 IGLTLVKRLVE
+551 IGLTLVERLVK
-562 MQGGSVTAVSAG
+562 MQGGSVSASSAG
-574 KNLGSE
+574 RNLGSE
-580 FIVRLPAMAV
+580 FTVRLPAMPV

-601 ERYAA
+601 ERYNA
-606 SSPAEFGILI
+606 SSPGEFSVLI

-628 MLLKMEGYDV
+628 MLLAMEGYDV

-648 AAVGTARPDVILLD
+648 EAVRTARPDVILLD
-662 LGLPGMDGF
+662 IGLPGMDGF

-679 EPDNSA
+679 DSANSS

-704 EAGCDHHLVKPIEPS
+704 QAGCDHHLVKPIEPA
-719 VVSELLASLHSSRHG
+719 VVSELLASLQSTRHG
-734 PSPGNVVRLRR
+734 TSSENIVRLRR
-745 TAD
+745 SAD

>member
-1 MPVDPG
+1 
-7 ASALPHGS
+7 
-15 LKETQRVSEADKANI
+15 VSDAGKANI

-42 FRAVLDELGQN
+42 FRAILDELDQN
-53 LYAATSGE
+53 LYSATSGE
-61 EALRQVLRREF
+61 EALRHVLQRDF

-87 ETAALIRSRT
+87 ETAAMIRSRT

-106 ISADYAVEVRI
+106 ITADYADELRI

-131 PILPDILRSK
+131 PVVPEILRSK

-153 QAKRRAEEHLA
+153 QAKRRAEERLA
-164 LAEERAARSA
+164 LAEERAARAA

-199 ATAHEFMRLA
+199 PTARELMRLA
-209 IPFLAD
+209 VPFLAD
-215 AVALTFPGEEGVA
+215 AAALTFPGEEGIE

-233 AWTGAPTEQALC
+233 AWSSALTGEPLC
-245 AESVSALECG
+245 SESVPAVECG

-261 GRVQAS
+261 ARVLGS
-267 GVAESFADLSG
+267 GVSESFPEVYGTHPTSG
-278 AHGGNGSE
+278 PAS
-286 GAAAVRPEIPRGS
+286 APSAQPEIPRGS
-299 PLHSLVIVP
+299 PLHSLMIIP

-323 TSPGR
+323 TSAGR
-328 TIDADLMAVAS
+328 TIDADLVAVAS

-354 YQKIHEQDRR
+354 YRKIHEQDRR

-380 APITNAVHVMQTN
+380 APITNAVHVLQTN
-393 DPDAKRN
+393 DADAKKRD
-400 EWAREVIGRQV
+400 WAREVIGRQV
-411 KQLAR
+411 KQLSR

-423 VSRITQG
+423 VSRITQN
-430 KIELKI
+430 KIELKV

-441 AEVVSVAVETVR
+441 AEVVAVAVETVR
-453 PLIESQ
+453 PLIDAQ

-472 RVRGDFARVA
+472 RIRGDFARLA
-482 QILANLLNNAAKYT
+482 QVLANLLNNATKYT
-496 DRKGRISLIA
+496 DRNGRIALTA
-506 EQEGADIVFRVRD
+506 EQEGGEIVFRIRD
-519 SGIGIPASA
+519 SGIGIPSSA
-528 VPAIFDLFTQVEHTL
+528 LPTIFDLFTQVEQTL

-562 MQGGSVTAVSAG
+562 MQGGSVSASSAG
-574 KNLGSE
+574 RNLGSE
-580 FIVRLPAMAV
+580 FTVRLPAMPI

-595 AGRRAA
+595 PGRRAA

-606 SSPAEFGILI
+606 SSAGEFAILI

-628 MLLKMEGYDV
+628 MLLAMEGYDV

-648 AAVGTARPDVILLD
+648 EAVRASRPDVILLD

-679 EPDNSA
+679 EPANSA

-690 VSGYGQEEHRSRST
+690 VSGYGQEEHRSRSSQ
-704 EAGCDHHLVKPIEPS
+704 AGCDHHLVKPIEPS
-719 VVSELLASLHSSRHG
+719 VVSELLGSLRSRRRGASSE
-734 PSPGNVVRLRR
+734 NIVRLRR
-745 TAD
+745 SAD